1 MSKWPA
7 LLSAVSFANHLNRK
21 KKSVDNYRKQKRN
34 YDTRRSLRN
43 GQLTFNLTI
52 GAEEGWTIDPR
63 QIEHYS
69 QNQTTKTTHSRH
81 SSEARFSKLSTNS
94 RSLFL
99 ILTFFQRSQSRQSHH
114 TYQRTVNPIVS
125 VGKWRLQRLE
135 GKA

>member
-1 MSKWPA
+1 MSKWPV

-21 KKSVDNYRKQKRN
+21 KKSVDSYRKQKRN

-69 QNQTTKTTHSRH
+69 QNQTTKSTNSRH
-81 SSEARFSKLSTNS
+81 SSEARFSKLLTIIHGYFNS
-94 RSLFL
+94 NVLSKEASLARAT
-99 ILTFFQRSQSRQSHH
+99 IHIREQ
-114 TYQRTVNPIVS
+114 
-125 VGKWRLQRLE
+125 
-135 GKA
+135 